1 MVDVYDRHTFARGA
15 NTSTGAASADIIH
28 PHSVPIECLSKR
40 RMLERTPISTSLMGN
55 KPITKLIQMFQ
66 PTSVFSL
73 LVVSQEMEM
82 GVLQH
87 NITMILGEGQT
98 KLMLK
103 RIGWNL
109 KEKAKLMPPFD
120 EYPTLNHILLMNII
134 VWNCKGAL
142 KPSFQNRIRDLVRDH
157 SLAILVVME
166 TQVGGERAKEI
177 TNRLPF
183 DGAIHTDTIGYV
195 RGL

>member
-1 MVDVYDRHTFARGA
+1 MIKADAVSDYKAEKGFMISKPNKSNQRGSMKGRKVIARLEA
-15 NTSTGAASADIIH
+15 SQFDITSTVEGELPKSSPSH

-66 PTSVFSL
+66 LTSVFSL

-82 GVLQH
+82 EVLQH

-109 KEKAKLMPPFD
+109 KEKAKLMPPFMSV
-120 EYPTLNHILLMNII
+120 L
-134 VWNCKGAL
+134 
-142 KPSFQNRIRDLVRDH
+142 S
-157 SLAILVVME
+157 
-166 TQVGGERAKEI
+166 
-177 TNRLPF
+177 
-183 DGAIHTDTIGYV
+183 
-195 RGL
+195 

>member
-87 NITMILGEGQT
+87 NITMIPGKEQT

-103 RIGWNL
+103 
-109 KEKAKLMPPFD
+109 
-120 EYPTLNHILLMNII
+120 
-134 VWNCKGAL
+134 
-142 KPSFQNRIRDLVRDH
+142 
-157 SLAILVVME
+157 
-166 TQVGGERAKEI
+166 
-177 TNRLPF
+177 
-183 DGAIHTDTIGYV
+183 
-195 RGL
+195 